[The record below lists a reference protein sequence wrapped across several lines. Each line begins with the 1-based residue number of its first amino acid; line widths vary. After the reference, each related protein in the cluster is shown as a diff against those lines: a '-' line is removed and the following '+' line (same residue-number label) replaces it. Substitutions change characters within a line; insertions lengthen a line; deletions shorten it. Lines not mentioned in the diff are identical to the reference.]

1 VNPSPRRC
9 RFAQLVSEHSGLAQV
24 SLVAAAVVITL
35 ALVLGG
41 PSPLSFADNGDPCDI
56 ASDENACG
64 RVSDGAIMIGTETGS
79 RQPELRGP
87 VDGVGKA
94 SRRALSPQ
102 ELSVARQIAV
112 MCMTAQV
119 NAAARG
125 SALPPE
131 VAALCAPAPAAPAPA
146 PAPVVITAGMVLR
159 AFRELPLYRGAIRT
173 DPVGWTLVNL
183 DTYFWCADGGGQSC
197 ADLGEPEQVITLL
210 GRQVRIRPHVT
221 AYTWRFGDGT
231 AETADAGRVTHVYR
245 SGTTAVV
252 TVTLSWSAE
261 YSVGGGGF
269 QPIGGTTT
277 TTSEPLV
284 LPVREARPVLVGGG
298 GV

>member
-1 VNPSPRRC
+1 LSVWRRVVPLILLTCTAGTILQLGTTVQALGPCSNPLNVQLCEEFNHGSIILGSERGAASRSNSHVNGR
-9 RFAQLVSEHSGLAQV
+9 AQV
-24 SLVAAAVVITL
+24 SDGNSS
-35 ALVLGG
+35 GG
-41 PSPLSFADNGDPCDI
+41 TPS
-56 ASDENACG
+56 
-64 RVSDGAIMIGTETGS
+64 R
-79 RQPELRGP
+79 
-87 VDGVGKA
+87 
-94 SRRALSPQ
+94 Q

-112 MCMTAQV
+112 MCMTAQM

-125 SALPPE
+125 TALPPE
-131 VAALCAPAPAAPAPA
+131 VAALCYPGPSAAPAP
-146 PAPVVITAGMVLR
+146 PVAALTPGMVLR

-183 DTYFWCADGGGQSC
+183 DTYFWCADGAGKSC

-231 AETADAGRVTHVYR
+231 AETTGAGFVTHVYR
-245 SGTTAVV
+245 ARTTAVV
-252 TVTLSWSAE
+252 SVTLTWSAT

-284 LPVREARPVLVGGG
+284 LPVREARPVLVGGERRQ
-298 GV
+298 